1 MLLDLSFSFSHVR
14 SMPKVNVYHLDGSVV
29 GEEVLDDRI
38 FAVEPRSALVHQ
50 AVVAQMANIRV
61 AIAHTKTKGEV
72 RGGGKKPWA
81 QKHTGRARQG
91 SIRSPQW
98 RGGGVVFGPR
108 QTRNYAVR
116 LNKKM
121 KRQALLMTLSDKVA
135 SGRFILVDQLDVSG
149 KTKEFAR
156 TLNPLWK
163 SVAPETPGRPS
174 ALMIMPSVSLSLR
187 RATKNLKGVEA
198 IRCDSLNVLSILK
211 HQYALTTRD
220 GVKALT
226 QQLASHR
233 TEK

>member
-1 MLLDLSFSFSHVR
+1 
-14 SMPKVNVYHLDGSVV
+14 MPKVKVYHLDGSVV

-50 AVVAQMANIRV
+50 AVVAQQANARV

-108 QTRNYAVR
+108 KTRNYAVS

-121 KRQALLMTLSDKVA
+121 KRKALLMTLSDKVA
-135 SGRFILVDQLDVSG
+135 SGRFILLDQLDVSG
-149 KTKEFAR
+149 KTKEFSR
-156 TLNPLWK
+156 VLSPFWK
-163 SVAPETPGRPS
+163 SVAPEAQGRLS
-174 ALMIMPSVSLSLR
+174 ALVIMPSVSLSLR
-187 RATKNLKGVEA
+187 RATKNLRGIEA
-198 IRCDSLNVLSILK
+198 IRCDSLNVLSVLK
-211 HQYALTTRD
+211 HQYALITRD
-220 GVKALT
+220 GVKELT
-226 QQLASHR
+226 QKLASRR
-233 TEK
+233 TKK

>member
-1 MLLDLSFSFSHVR
+1 
-14 SMPKVNVYHLDGSVV
+14 MPKVKVYHLDGSVV

-50 AVVAQMANIRV
+50 AVVAQQANARV

-108 QTRNYAVR
+108 KTRNYAVS

-121 KRQALLMTLSDKVA
+121 KRKALLMTLSDKVA
-135 SGRFILVDQLDVSG
+135 SGRFILLDQLDVSG
-149 KTKEFAR
+149 KTKEFSR
-156 TLNPLWK
+156 VLSPF
-163 SVAPETPGRPS
+163 
-174 ALMIMPSVSLSLR
+174 SVSLSLR
-187 RATKNLKGVEA
+187 RATKNLRGIEA
-198 IRCDSLNVLSILK
+198 IRCDSLNVLSVLK
-211 HQYALTTRD
+211 HQYALITRD
-220 GVKALT
+220 GVKELT
-226 QQLASHR
+226 QKLASRR
-233 TEK
+233 TKK